1 MFIDDSLMYEV
12 IERCPDLFPEWIKEN
27 GQYWNRKTGEMITKD
42 GIVMHDLVYRE
53 VVKRI
58 KDWADN
64 YEEQL
69 YLFPMENI
77 N

>member
-1 MFIDDSLMYEV
+1 MFIDGSLMYEV

-27 GQYWNRKTGEMITKD
+27 GQYWNCKTGEIITEN
-42 GIVMHDLVYRE
+42 GIAMHDLVYRG
-53 VVKRI
+53 VVSQV